1 MKQPTTQP
9 SSRDYINCKIQRQ
22 FFSHKKSKKGV
33 NLWHKNADNVVKT
46 NDLAKRVKVNM
57 QLRINMFHKFQVNK
71 IDRR

>member
-1 MKQPTTQP
+1 
-9 SSRDYINCKIQRQ
+9 
-22 FFSHKKSKKGV
+22 
-33 NLWHKNADNVVKT
+33 LWHKNADNVVKT